1 MHFLKRFLIPPIA
14 AIELNADVIRDS
26 LPYQKILRTKSAK
39 DGFSLVELV
48 VVIAVLAIL
57 SAVAIPAF
65 LGFQE
70 RAAVEVAKQQLINAF
85 KECLVK
91 STGGDA
97 NPTYIIPS
105 NTSRFEYPDSGDDGV
120 CFSPS
125 SGNILTAARINDTGV
140 STYNLNINLKTG
152 EKSYDRA
159 IPSYVTWDGF

>member
-1 MHFLKRFLIPPIA
+1 MRRSLRPLLA
-14 AIELNADVIRDS
+14 AIKLSAGVIEDS
-26 LPYQKILRTKSAK
+26 IPYRKIPQTQPVE

-65 LGFQE
+65 LGVQE
-70 RAAVEVAKQQLINAF
+70 RAAVEVAKQQLIYAF
-85 KECLVK
+85 KECLIK
-91 STGGDA
+91 SSDGDP

-159 IPSYVTWDGF
+159 IPSYVKWDGF

>member
-1 MHFLKRFLIPPIA
+1 LRRFILP
-14 AIELNADVIRDS
+14 LLADVELFSDIIEDY
-26 LPYQKILRTKSAK
+26 LPNQKILQTKPVE

-57 SAVAIPAF
+57 SAVALPAF
-65 LGFQE
+65 LGVQE
-70 RAAVEVAKQQLINAF
+70 RAAVEVAKQQLIYAF
-85 KECLVK
+85 KECLIK
-91 STGGDA
+91 STGGDP

-125 SGNILTAARINDTGV
+125 SGNILTAARINGSGV
-140 STYNLNINLKTG
+140 STYNLNINLLTG

-159 IPSYVTWDGF
+159 IPSYVKWEGF

>member
-1 MHFLKRFLIPPIA
+1 MHFLKRFLITPIA
-14 AIELNADVIRDS
+14 AIELHASVIRDW

-65 LGFQE
+65 LGVQE

-97 NPTYIIPS
+97 NPTYTIPS

-125 SGNILTAARINDTGV
+125 SGNILTAARINDTAV
-140 STYNLNINLKTG
+140 ST
-152 EKSYDRA
+152 
-159 IPSYVTWDGF
+159 

>member
-1 MHFLKRFLIPPIA
+1 MRKSLLPLFA
-14 AIELNADVIRDS
+14 AIKLPAGVIEDS
-26 LPYQKILRTKSAK
+26 IPYLKIPQTKPVE

-65 LGFQE
+65 LGVQE
-70 RAAVEVAKQQLINAF
+70 RAAVEVAKQQLIYAF
-85 KECLVK
+85 KECLIK
-91 STGGDA
+91 SSAGDP

>member
-1 MHFLKRFLIPPIA
+1 MRRFLLPLLA
-14 AIELNADVIRDS
+14 DIEVHSDVIADS
-26 LPYQKILRTKSAK
+26 LPNKKILQKK
-39 DGFSLVELV
+39 PVEDGFSLVELV

-65 LGFQE
+65 LEVQE
-70 RAAVEVAKQQLINAF
+70 RAAVEVAKQQLIYAF
-85 KECLVK
+85 KECLIK
-91 STGGDA
+91 SSAGDP

-159 IPSYVTWDGF
+159 IPSYVTWEGF